1 MARKTPIRH
10 DPAVESFAGKLREIR
25 RSRGMTQKD
34 LARQAHVTESYLSR
48 LESAQI
54 APGIDL
60 VARLARALQ
69 SPLTELLAH
78 DETPA
83 HTIDL
88 LDEQAKKLFDVVLRA
103 RDRSYLLLLNQ
114 FLALLAE
121 AVERQH

>member
-10 DPAVESFAGKLREIR
+10 DPAVELFAAKLREIR
-25 RSRGMTQKD
+25 RSSGMTQKY

-60 VARLARALQ
+60 VARLARALG
-69 SPLTELLAH
+69 SSLTELLPQE
-78 DETPA
+78 ET
-83 HTIDL
+83 TSTTLDV
-88 LDEQAKKLFDVVLRA
+88 LDEQAKRLFDVVLAA
-103 RDRSYLLLLNQ
+103 RDRSFLLLLNQ

-121 AVERQH
+121 AVERQR